1 MAKQFKWRT
10 AVSGTEGVTHVFIHE
25 KGSNEFGDGTR
36 QNPYQTLD
44 YWSKNSTPTKVTCI
58 GTFTCPML
66 NGNHN
71 CTIEGDYYGA
81 ATFDGKGIYCI
92 YGFTL
97 HNIRVINTGIEG
109 IGPGS
114 VFGVGRAH
122 YANLVGNVNYVCGV
136 ASSFCFLDACLLYM
150 GCMGSTHN
158 SATPTRAVYS
168 RCKTNEGSYRL
179 SIAKNTESTFA
190 NNDDVTLWRKSLYQ
204 GLTLQYCIFG
214 KQVVVINDKNLTFK
228 NCFFASDVQFWCF
241 QGTEYNAE
249 TDRRII
255 PVGETSEEIQASI
268 IEQINAIHAEWG
280 IDAVLPTFTACK
292 FSKSTSYDIF
302 VDVDRQCYNLQRG
315 CDAVTDAGTYYGALP
330 PAIYC
335 PVHYNSAGIAECW
348 DERSVGGCVTVV
360 EDTTLQRHPVPG
372 IIAIDETSTD
382 LKGEILSKIITINPQ
397 VFQLSGFYAFSTSK
411 FNDYATMLNKNSVF
425 SNKEY
430 IAGEALPV
438 GRYKVR
444 GSILLR
450 QTIEGEVLET
460 EISNGGNAIVLGSDA
475 SFVDNGFDSVLM
487 EYENPNHMEVLYC
500 RCRSTIYARV
510 GVGNILLQN
519 VTYYNDNAFPV
530 TYHGR
535 IIAPKESF
543 VCEYIG
549 ESFTCEEKADA
560 TIAIMFD
567 DRKDIDDVER
577 LVPTSEF
584 VPAQLWGEYFVDK
597 SGGVMQHDADGIPIS
612 SGNYLAWQT
621 TANGGYS
628 DRMHKSILNQK
639 YVQLAIFVT
648 KHPTV

>member
-36 QNPYQTLD
+36 ANPYQTLD
-44 YWSKNSTPTKVTCI
+44 YWNKNSTPTRVTCI
-58 GTFTCPML
+58 GTFTCPMI

-109 IGPGS
+109 LGPGS
-114 VFGVGRAH
+114 VVGVGRAFN
-122 YANLVGNVNYVCGV
+122 ANGVGSVGNVYGV
-136 ASSFCFLDACLLYM
+136 ASSFCFLDSCLLYM

-158 SATPTRAVYS
+158 SALPTRAVYS

-179 SIAKNTESTFA
+179 SIARNLESTFV

-214 KQVVVINDKNLTFK
+214 KQVVVINDKSLTFK
-228 NCFFASDVQFWCF
+228 NCFFASDVQWWCF
-241 QGTEYNAE
+241 KGTEYDAE
-249 TDRRII
+249 TDVRVV
-255 PVGETSEEIQASI
+255 PEGETSEELQASLLAK
-268 IEQINAIHAEWG
+268 INEVYAEWG
-280 IDAVLPTFTACK
+280 IDPVLPTFVACQ
-292 FSKSTSYDIF
+292 FSNSTSYDIF
-302 VDVDRQCYNLQRG
+302 VDVDRQAYNLKRG
-315 CDAVTDAGTYYGALP
+315 CDAVTNAGTYYGALP

-335 PVHYNSAGIAECW
+335 PVHYNSAGVAESW
-348 DERSVGGCVTVV
+348 DERSASGCLTVI
-360 EDTTLQRHPVPG
+360 EDTTLQRDPKPG
-372 IIAIDETSTD
+372 IIALDETSTNPT
-382 LKGEILSKIITINPQ
+382 GEILSKIITINPQ
-397 VFQLSGFYAFSTSK
+397 EFQLSGIYAFASSK
-411 FNDYATMLNKNSVF
+411 FNEYACQMNKNTVF
-425 SNKEY
+425 SGVEY
-430 IAGEALPV
+430 KAGDAVPV

-444 GSILLR
+444 GSILLT
-450 QTIEGEVLET
+450 QSIDGEILQT
-460 EISNGGNAIVLGSDA
+460 EIANGGNAIVIGTDA
-475 SFVDNGFDSVLM
+475 SFTDNGIESFLM
-487 EYENPNHMEVLYC
+487 EYGDPNHMEVLYC

-519 VTYYNDNAFPV
+519 VTYYNDNTFPV
-530 TYHGR
+530 VYHGR
-535 IIAPKESF
+535 TIAPRESF
-543 VCEYIG
+543 VCEYFG
-549 ESFTCEEKADA
+549 ESFTCEDNPNA

-567 DRKDIDDVER
+567 DRKDIDDAER

-584 VPAQLWGEYFVDK
+584 IPAQLWGEYFVDK
-597 SGGVMQHDADGIPIS
+597 SGGVMQHDPDGVPVS
-612 SGNYLAWQT
+612 SGNYLAWQS
-621 TANGGYS
+621 TANGGYM